1 MTPFQVL
8 AVTLLAGALALELRR
23 CWPRPYRR
31 RSWLWRGAILVTA
44 AVAIVQPALV
54 QRLAVLLGVGRG
66 ADAVLY
72 LFVLA
77 FLLVSF
83 YFYARYV
90 RLQRQL
96 TQVVRHLALQEARR
110 GVRHMPSE

>member
-8 AVTLLAGALALELRR
+8 ALTLLAGALAVEVRR
-23 CWPRPYRR
+23 CWPRPRR
-31 RSWLWRGAILVTA
+31 RRAGWWRGALLAAA
-44 AVAIVQPALV
+44 AVAIVEPSLV
-54 QRLAVLLGVGRG
+54 QWLAVLLGVGRG

-72 LFVLA
+72 LVALA

-110 GVRHMPSE
+110 GVPEVPAD